1 MTSLG
6 FSLSQARL
14 AFSGQWLFD
23 GLSATFA
30 PGSWTGLLGRSGSG
44 KSSLLRMIADL
55 PIPDTHTLTLTTDD
69 QRPLAGRLAWMAQQ
83 DQLLPWRKV
92 IDNVLLGPALRGHP
106 TAAQRQHAM
115 TLLDD
120 VGLSDKAEQWP
131 KTLSGGQ
138 RQRVA
143 LARTLF
149 EDAPVVLMDEPF
161 SAVDAITR
169 LELHELAA
177 RLLAG
182 RTVLLVTHDPL
193 EALRLSDRILIL
205 GDQPASL
212 SDFEVPH
219 GQRPRA
225 LDAPDV
231 QRMQSQLVARLH
243 SAPHTNIEGSIS

>member
-6 FSLSQARL
+6 FSLAQARL
-14 AFSGQWLFD
+14 AFAGQWLFD
-23 GLSATFA
+23 GLTVDFA

-55 PIPDTHTLTLTTDD
+55 PLPDTHELTLTTDD
-69 QRPLAGRLAWMAQQ
+69 ARPLTGRLAWMAQQ
-83 DQLLPWRKV
+83 DQLLPWRTV
-92 IDNVLLGPALRGHP
+92 VDNVLLGPALRGRP
-106 TAAQRQHAM
+106 SPADRQRAFS
-115 TLLDD
+115 LLDD
-120 VGLSDKAEQWP
+120 VGLADKARDWP

-182 RTVLLVTHDPL
+182 RTVILVTHDPL

-205 GDQPASL
+205 AGQPATL
-212 SDFEVPH
+212 SDFDVPP

-225 LDAPDV
+225 LEAPDMLRL
-231 QRMQSQLVARLH
+231 QPRLVARLH
-243 SAPHTNIEGSIS
+243 APLTAGSQA

>member
-23 GLSATFA
+23 GLTVDFA

-44 KSSLLRMIADL
+44 KSSLLRMIAGL
-55 PIPDTHTLTLTTDD
+55 PIPDTHDVTLTTSDE
-69 QRPLAGRLAWMAQQ
+69 RPLSGRLAWMAQQ

-92 IDNVLLGPALRGHP
+92 IDNVLLGPALRDRP
-106 TAAQRQHAM
+106 SAAQYQRALD
-115 TLLDD
+115 LLGD
-120 VGLSDKAEQWP
+120 VGLSDKTQQWP
-131 KTLSGGQ
+131 KTLSGGE

-149 EDAPVVLMDEPF
+149 EDAPVILMDEPF

-205 GDQPASL
+205 SGQPASL
-212 SDFEVPH
+212 SDVDVPDGH
-219 GQRPRA
+219 PPRA

-231 QRMQSQLVARLH
+231 QRMQSHLVRRLH
-243 SAPHTNIEGSIS
+243 TPHGPIDGSGA

>member
-6 FSLSQARL
+6 FSLTQARL
-14 AFSGQWLFD
+14 AFAGQWLFD
-23 GLSATFA
+23 GLTVDFA

-55 PIPDTHTLTLTTDD
+55 PLPDTHELTLTTDD
-69 QRPLAGRLAWMAQQ
+69 ARPLTGRLAWMAQQ
-83 DQLLPWRKV
+83 DQLLPWRTV
-92 IDNVLLGPALRGHP
+92 VDNVLLGPALRGRP
-106 TAAQRQHAM
+106 SPADRQRAFS
-115 TLLDD
+115 LLDD
-120 VGLSDKAEQWP
+120 VGLADKARDWP

-182 RTVLLVTHDPL
+182 RTVILVTHDPL

-205 GDQPASL
+205 AGQPATL
-212 SDFEVPH
+212 SDFDVPP

-225 LDAPDV
+225 LEAPDMLRL
-231 QRMQSQLVARLH
+231 QPRLVARLH
-243 SAPHTNIEGSIS
+243 APLTAGSQA